1 MDKTDI
7 DNSNIKGL
15 MNFYI
20 TKPTHDKY
28 GSIQIS
34 ETFNTLDELIDDCS
48 IWVKQPT
55 FEKPFICVFEGTLCI
70 RGWDSLYG
78 YVGKLKDFPNC
89 DVKDELKKLALN
101 SIDENFYEKIN
112 ERYHRWIG
120 VVSAVLSKTET
131 SGNFNLYL
139 TKPCAASIQSRGID
153 RAEIWLDRPIL
164 EKQEAGTVYEY
175 ESFIGKSSISGRYF
189 RKEKH
194 FMLSPLWEAIVNS
207 FDVNNDDNFLYNIND
222 NNSKPGQNRSEF
234 LKEYYLNISLYN
246 K

>member
-7 DNSNIKGL
+7 ENSNIKGL

-28 GSIQIS
+28 GRIQIS

-55 FEKPFICVFEGTLCI
+55 FEKPFICVFENTLCI
-70 RGWDSLYG
+70 RGWDSRHG
-78 YVGKLKDFPNC
+78 YVGKLKYFPNC

-101 SIDENFYEKIN
+101 SIDESFHENIN

-120 VVSAVLSKTET
+120 VVDAVLTQSEN

-139 TKPCAASIQSRGID
+139 TKPCASSIQSRGID
-153 RAEIWLDRPIL
+153 LAEIWLDKPVL

-175 ESFIGKSSISGRYF
+175 QRFIGKSSISGRYF

-194 FMLSPLWEAIVNS
+194 FLLDSFWNSIVNS
-207 FDVNNDDNFLYNIND
+207 FDVPDSDNFLYDIND
-222 NNSKPGQNRSEF
+222 NNSKPGQSRSEF
-234 LKEYYLNISLYN
+234 LKEYYLNLN
-246 K
+246 LLK